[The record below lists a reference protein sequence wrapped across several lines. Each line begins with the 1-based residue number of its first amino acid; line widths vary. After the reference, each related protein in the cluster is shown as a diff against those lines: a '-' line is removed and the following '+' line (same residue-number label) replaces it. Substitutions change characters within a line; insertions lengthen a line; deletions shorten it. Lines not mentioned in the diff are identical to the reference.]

1 MLKLDK
7 DSGSYEME
15 YPCKWTY
22 KVIGMDA
29 FSMRQAITAVVAD
42 KQHSISVSN
51 HSATGKYTSLNLELV
66 VDDELQR
73 TRYYTE
79 LKQHPDIKMVL

>member
-29 FSMRQAITAVVAD
+29 FEMRQAIAD
-42 KQHSISVSN
+42 IVGEKEHAISVSN
-51 HSATGKYTSLNLELV
+51 HSATGKYTSLNLEIV
-66 VDDELQR
+66 VDSEEQR
-73 TRYYTE
+73 TEYFTN
-79 LKQHPDIKMVL
+79 LTQHAAIKMVL

>member
-22 KVIGMDA
+22 KVIGTDA
-29 FSMRQAITAVVAD
+29 FEMRKAIAEVVGE
-42 KQHSISVSN
+42 KEHSISVSN
-51 HSATGKYTSLNLELV
+51 HSATGKYTSLNLEIV
-66 VDDELQR
+66 VESETQR
-73 TRYYTE
+73 TEYFTS
-79 LKQHPDIKMVL
+79 LKQHTAIKMVL